1 MKIENYFTKR
11 PDMGSGSVT
20 KVLLVLA
27 VPAMMSMF
35 FQNLYALVDTMF
47 ISWLGADPLA
57 AQALVVPLFYL
68 ALSLGKG
75 IQIGT
80 AALIS
85 QARGQGKEGKVPFLA
100 RAALPLLLLCMLPL
114 TLLLIPELCAGFFGL
129 LGAGGSV
136 LDQIYPY
143 TFWMIMSFP
152 VMAYVMIG
160 ECIFMS
166 HGDTFTPMKAMVL
179 GNALN
184 MLLAPLLMFTLGWG
198 IAGAAIATL
207 LGQIIAAFYIR
218 SRLLQAGLITPSI
231 IWEAA
236 MFRRWLEIGKLGFV
250 VALTFLISPLG
261 LAMVNGVL
269 ANFGAAAIGA
279 WNIMSRLEMMF
290 MLPLNGMAGALIPF
304 IAFNYGQGNW
314 NRIQQAIRVFLLAA
328 VSFLL
333 PVIAIVV
340 LSAKWL
346 VLPFGSEV
354 EVAELSIRAIRIA
367 ALGDILAPL
376 ELVLYGTAQGLKRPL
391 YPLIAMGA
399 RILIFRYPL
408 AVFFASNW
416 GVYGVYWSQPVAM
429 ILSAILSSILLW
441 RLLNDIMGTLNK
453 GNSIV
458 L

>member
-1 MKIENYFTKR
+1 MR

-47 ISWLGADPLA
+47 ISWLGAEPLA
-57 AQALVVPLFYL
+57 AQALAVPLFYL

-85 QARGQGKEGKVPFLA
+85 QARGQGSEVKVPFLA
-100 RAALPLLLLCMLPL
+100 RASLPLLLLCMLPL
-114 TLLLIPELCAGFFGL
+114 LLLLIPELCEGFFSL
-129 LGAGGSV
+129 LGARGSV

-166 HGDTFTPMKAMVL
+166 HGDTFTPMKAMVI

-198 IAGAAIATL
+198 IAGASIATL
-207 LGQIIAAFYIR
+207 FGQLVAAFYIR
-218 SRLLQAGLITPSI
+218 SRLIQAGLITPSI
-231 IWEAA
+231 TWEAA
-236 MFRRWLEIGKLGFV
+236 MFKRWQEIGKLGFV

-269 ANFGAAAIGA
+269 VNLGAEAIGA

-314 NRIQQAIRVFLLAA
+314 TRIKQGIRFFLLAA

-333 PVIAIVV
+333 PVIALVI
-340 LSAKWL
+340 LGAKWL
-346 VLPFGSEV
+346 VLPFGSV
-354 EVAELSIRAIRIA
+354 TDVGNLSIHAIRIA

-376 ELVLYGTAQGLKRPL
+376 ELVLYGTAQGLKKPL

-408 AVFFASNW
+408 AVVFASTW

-429 ILSAILSSILLW
+429 VLSAILSCILLW
-441 RLLNDIMGTLNK
+441 RLLRDKNASLT
-453 GNSIV
+453 S
-458 L
+458 